1 METTNDVAIRMAGT
15 QDLLVILQVLATENP
30 ERESPTTASELEQ
43 RTWTRMM
50 RDGSPMV
57 YLAEMAGL
65 AIGTATLLV
74 MPHVTYAC
82 CPTAFIEAVVVTP
95 AYRRRG
101 VATAIIN
108 RVLEDAK
115 SLGCNKVQLLSHKR
129 HADDGAHR
137 LYTATGFEAEA
148 EGFRLYLGDVPPA
161 VQAARID

>member
-1 METTNDVAIRMAGT
+1 MEATEDVSIRRAGAR
-15 QDLLVILQVLATENP
+15 DLLATLQVLATEHP
-30 ERESPTTASELEQ
+30 EREGPTTPSTLEQ
-43 RTWTRMM
+43 RTWTQMM

-82 CPTAFIEAVVVTP
+82 RPTAFIEAVVVTP
-95 AYRRRG
+95 AHRRRG
-101 VATAIIN
+101 VATAIIH

-115 SLGCNKVQLLSHKR
+115 SLDCNKVQLLSHKR
-129 HADDGAHR
+129 HSDDGAHR
-137 LYTATGFEAEA
+137 LYTAIGFEPEA

-161 VQAARID
+161 VQAARVN